1 MKKIILPIFISTP
14 LVILLNYYLFLS
26 VNYTVVFAILACIT
40 IIFSNINIKKIK
52 ISKFEMT
59 DDGELFND
67 LNIVL
72 LTDLNISKILGKYRL
87 KAIVEKVNNL
97 KPDIIILT
105 GNIIGHDL
113 KSFFKKNNLQILRAL
128 NYKYGIFT
136 VLKNNEIVNSRKK
149 QIIHELDKCNIRLL
163 IDDSILIND
172 EFYLADR
179 YDSIFISSG
188 DGLWAK
194 PLMIGSKNEIINIK
208 IKATNKE
215 KLNIKIKEILEK

>member
-26 VNYTVVFAILACIT
+26 VNYTVVFAIVACIT

-149 QIIHELDKCNIRLL
+149 QIIHELDKCSIRLL